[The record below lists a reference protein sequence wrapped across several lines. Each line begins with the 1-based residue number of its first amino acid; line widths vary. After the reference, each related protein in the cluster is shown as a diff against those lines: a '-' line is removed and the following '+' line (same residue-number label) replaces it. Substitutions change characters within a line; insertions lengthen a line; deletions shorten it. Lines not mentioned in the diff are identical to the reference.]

1 MHFLWYVASIDACK
15 LRNHG
20 TAAEIAPFSWR
31 SALCTCTATNHRN
44 NAHEMRAWVDVSG
57 TPTNGVAQG
66 REGTDLR
73 SLRPR
78 APPLPAHCHRRPA
91 SQRLPPPPCT
101 YHFLRHGASIDAEMT
116 RTRLRFPVACGP
128 GACAQTNATRGRG
141 RGTDGKR
148 TRMTRRA
155 CGGRRT
161 GVRLNCPP
169 SLAEPTDH
177 WRSLC
182 TSDIARTSKSGRP
195 VRIRTTAIGAAR
207 LFGGLATTPE
217 ST

>member
-1 MHFLWYVASIDACK
+1 MAIRLVYLHSHQPPQQRARVEGIGGCVRYADERRRAGK
-15 LRNHG
+15 GR
-20 TAAEIAPFSWR
+20 
-31 SALCTCTATNHRN
+31 HRPE
-44 NAHEMRAWVDVSG
+44 A
-57 TPTNGVAQG
+57 
-66 REGTDLR
+66 
-73 SLRPR
+73 LRPR

-116 RTRLRFPVACGP
+116 RTRLRFPVPCGP
-128 GACAQTNATRGRG
+128 GACAQANATRGRG

-169 SLAEPTDH
+169 SLRGAHRPLAVALHVRHRTHFKVWSACADSDH
-177 WRSLC
+177 CDRRSPALWW
-182 TSDIARTSKSGRP
+182 AGHH
-195 VRIRTTAIGAAR
+195 A
-207 LFGGLATTPE
+207 
-217 ST
+217 